1 MYVHAHVH
9 IYAHRHST
17 YTCMHACVHIRVW
30 VRHMCTH
37 VCMHIYMCRHNIYVW
52 MHVCGLRA
60 TVSAISLE
68 ARAAGNPRFSV
79 STACQPGP
87 GPCPRA
93 PAGPSSSSRPQPRRA
108 PRFLPCCFPRAPS
121 PAAIHRASRPP
132 LALDS
137 SPPKGTPPQILSSV
151 PSTPWHT
158 EGAGLVFA
166 EGNHKGGLSSLSL
179 YRGDPRAGR
188 RRDPAATELRAGNQ
202 TGPYPS
208 LPQLPCRAYGA
219 QTRDHGARPRP
230 LQSKPSGLRLKAA
243 PPSGELRAQCSPTRD
258 PGPCMRLSHH
268 LLQEATCPS
277 LERCPSSCA
286 PGHSAPVCTL
296 TLALQPVTC
305 MYTCLSPDRSC
316 FAEFS
321 ISVLRT
327 VPGARSAFIQS
338 KEVQPEGGLHATG
351 LFWSQGHVLLLDTAR
366 MPQGQAGTKGPKPG
380 PCLYG
385 HLHPSE
391 GERARD
397 KRL

>member
-1 MYVHAHVH
+1 MPTCPGRPLLILQAS
-9 IYAHRHST
+9 ASPST
-17 YTCMHACVHIRVW
+17 KVPALLLPSGTITSCDPP
-30 VRHMCTH
+30 
-37 VCMHIYMCRHNIYVW
+37 
-52 MHVCGLRA
+52 
-60 TVSAISLE
+60 SLPSTSG
-68 ARAAGNPRFSV
+68 AR
-79 STACQPGP
+79 Q
-87 GPCPRA
+87 
-93 PAGPSSSSRPQPRRA
+93 Q
-108 PRFLPCCFPRAPS
+108 
-121 PAAIHRASRPP
+121 
-132 LALDS
+132 
-137 SPPKGTPPQILSSV
+137 PPQGH
-151 PSTPWHT
+151 PTPDSQQRAQHT
-158 EGAGLVFA
+158 LAEGAGLVFA

-305 MYTCLSPDRSC
+305 VYTCLSPDRSC

-327 VPGARSAFIQS
+327 VPGARSAFIQPKKCS
-338 KEVQPEGGLHATG
+338 PREVST
-351 LFWSQGHVLLLDTAR
+351 
-366 MPQGQAGTKGPKPG
+366 PQGCSGAKDT
-380 PCLYG
+380 
-385 HLHPSE
+385 SFS
-391 GERARD
+391 
-397 KRL
+397 